1 MPRSH
6 VHQQVYNWR
15 CQEASLSTLTL
26 TLSYTNMVL
35 STTRGDNE
43 LRRAFTTT
51 YTSKPEYT
59 FGRSTC
65 RWYTAKMHR
74 ARDANLCA
82 DMQICRDA
90 YLVSVWLL
98 HQLKYHLFG
107 PRYSDTAEFRV
118 FLLEWSWKCRI
129 VAASLV
135 LPFSMTEQ
143 SNHYFHW
150 LMVSRRRHEKLRC
163 IDWWSAKVSLNL
175 LFGQKTGDA
184 LVKLRRRRRRA
195 VLTFSAAAAPQSGGG
210 GAARPAWGSNSNY
223 KIPQN
228 NPSKV
233 HSW

>member
-1 MPRSH
+1 MS
-6 VHQQVYNWR
+6 VYNQMSFSTNATR
-15 CQEASLSTLTL
+15 SCPLS
-26 TLSYTNMVL
+26 SNK
-35 STTRGDNE
+35 STTGDLKRLVYINAGVLVHE
-43 LRRAFTTT
+43 YGLFNHTRRRWAASGI
-51 YTSKPEYT
+51 YSHTSKREYS

-65 RWYTAKMHR
+65 RWYTANMHR

-118 FLLEWSWKCRI
+118 SLLEWSWKCRI

-150 LMVSRRRHEKLRC
+150 LMVSRRRPEKLRC
-163 IDWWSAKVSLNL
+163 INWWSAKVSLNL
-175 LFGQKTGDA
+175 HFGQKP
-184 LVKLRRRRRRA
+184 
-195 VLTFSAAAAPQSGGG
+195 AARWWNFGGG
-210 GAARPAWGSNSNY
+210 EKCWR
-223 KIPQN
+223 
-228 NPSKV
+228 
-233 HSW
+233 

>member
-1 MPRSH
+1 
-6 VHQQVYNWR
+6 
-15 CQEASLSTLTL
+15 
-26 TLSYTNMVL
+26 
-35 STTRGDNE
+35 
-43 LRRAFTTT
+43 
-51 YTSKPEYT
+51 
-59 FGRSTC
+59 
-65 RWYTAKMHR
+65 MHR

-175 LFGQKTGDA
+175 LFGQKPATRWWNFGGGGGA
-184 LVKLRRRRRRA
+184 PFSHFRRRRRHNP
-195 VLTFSAAAAPQSGGG
+195 AAAARRDRR
-210 GAARPAWGSNSNY
+210 GALIRTTKSR
-223 KIPQN
+223 KITLQRYIRDRFPLDR
-228 NPSKV
+228 NPLHCS
-233 HSW
+233 